1 MPNFQPDQS
10 LRAANA
16 AREYLDGDSLTR
28 TTRANPAPPRVLTI
42 NELAVIHK
50 TNEGLVKK
58 YIRLLRANLALPSG
72 GKGGAPTAL
81 TDAEEKSL
89 LSYAR
94 LVEGGTFALTEACLI
109 NKANFIRHHRR
120 QGLTSQVSR
129 SWLTRFKRRHP
140 ELAIRRARIQEIT
153 RAGAELEVDELE
165 AWFHEYQAVIK
176 ELRITPENLWNFDE
190 TPLQLGWMKGSL
202 KLVSLR
208 MKRSRRPVFFQPGN
222 KESLTSCK
230 VLLEE
235 YTMATISDDVVVTY
249 TTTGYNNSQRAF
261 QWLQHFNRYSFA
273 RKQWERRTFYTQKTK
288 TVFRLLVMDGFA
300 AHEDPEFIWYCE
312 MFEIVPFKLPSH
324 TSHLLQPLDVGVYQ
338 HLKRAQQGT
347 LKKFVIGGG
356 TRISRFDFLCQWNEL
371 FSAAFKACYIFVGFE
386 QSGYGLLIL
395 NISKTVSSERGAEP
409 RPYAE
414 SEALTMAPLR
424 YSNYEKAAAR
434 QQEDQEASA
443 KRALKDSE
451 TQFRHLRAM
460 DAAQTASQ
468 PRLRGGAA
476 VAAKAV
482 EEAKYRTYIQQ
493 LVTPEEAVAREAL
506 QERWTTATEGYRYFL
521 WATHPKG
528 DLTALPDIV
537 AWSQAQEEA
546 RAQAAANV
554 ADEDSDIDHDYISML
569 LSSEPDL
576 APNSDD
582 DEDDIQIIT
591 TQRQRPRI
599 ARPPLSQLPLEQLPP
614 RQPVQLN
621 EEDEAAIQAELKE
634 ERVIVGVYSDEDDEE
649 EDEPEVVIYGRRI
662 AVPKTRVRQA

>member
-1 MPNFQPDQS
+1 
-10 LRAANA
+10 
-16 AREYLDGDSLTR
+16 
-28 TTRANPAPPRVLTI
+28 
-42 NELAVIHK
+42 
-50 TNEGLVKK
+50 
-58 YIRLLRANLALPSG
+58 
-72 GKGGAPTAL
+72 
-81 TDAEEKSL
+81 
-89 LSYAR
+89 
-94 LVEGGTFALTEACLI
+94 
-109 NKANFIRHHRR
+109 
-120 QGLTSQVSR
+120 
-129 SWLTRFKRRHP
+129 
-140 ELAIRRARIQEIT
+140 
-153 RAGAELEVDELE
+153 
-165 AWFHEYQAVIK
+165 
-176 ELRITPENLWNFDE
+176 
-190 TPLQLGWMKGSL
+190 
-202 KLVSLR
+202 
-208 MKRSRRPVFFQPGN
+208 
-222 KESLTSCK
+222 
-230 VLLEE
+230 
-235 YTMATISDDVVVTY
+235 
-249 TTTGYNNSQRAF
+249 
-261 QWLQHFNRYSFA
+261 
-273 RKQWERRTFYTQKTK
+273 
-288 TVFRLLVMDGFA
+288 
-300 AHEDPEFIWYCE
+300 
-312 MFEIVPFKLPSH
+312 
-324 TSHLLQPLDVGVYQ
+324 
-338 HLKRAQQGT
+338 
-347 LKKFVIGGG
+347 
-356 TRISRFDFLCQWNEL
+356 
-371 FSAAFKACYIFVGFE
+371 
-386 QSGYGLLIL
+386 
-395 NISKTVSSERGAEP
+395 
-409 RPYAE
+409 
-414 SEALTMAPLR
+414 MAPLR

-482 EEAKYRTYIQQ
+482 EEAK
-493 LVTPEEAVAREAL
+493 AL
-506 QERWTTATEGYRYFL
+506 DYGYGGLPVFPMGN
-521 WATHPKG
+521 TPKG

-634 ERVIVGVYSDEDDEE
+634 ERVIVGVYSDEDNEE

>member
-16 AREYLDGDSLTR
+16 AREYLDGDSLT
-28 TTRANPAPPRVLTI
+28 L
-42 NELAVIHK
+42 IHK

-58 YIRLLRANLALPSG
+58 YIWLLRANLALPSG
-72 GKGGAPTAL
+72 ERRRPTAL

-273 RKQWERRTFYTQKTK
+273 RNWFGYPATITREGWDKSNGERRTFYTQKTK

-338 HLKRAQQGT
+338 HLKRAQQGA

-386 QSGYGLLIL
+386 HLYS
-395 NISKTVSSERGAEP
+395 ISKTVSSERGAEP

-482 EEAKYRTYIQQ
+482 EEAK
-493 LVTPEEAVAREAL
+493 AL
-506 QERWTTATEGYRYFL
+506 DYGYGGLPVFPMGN
-521 WATHPKG
+521 TPKG

-634 ERVIVGVYSDEDDEE
+634 ERVIVGVYSDEDNEE

>member
-1 MPNFQPDQS
+1 
-10 LRAANA
+10 
-16 AREYLDGDSLTR
+16 
-28 TTRANPAPPRVLTI
+28 
-42 NELAVIHK
+42 
-50 TNEGLVKK
+50 
-58 YIRLLRANLALPSG
+58 
-72 GKGGAPTAL
+72 
-81 TDAEEKSL
+81 
-89 LSYAR
+89 
-94 LVEGGTFALTEACLI
+94 
-109 NKANFIRHHRR
+109 
-120 QGLTSQVSR
+120 
-129 SWLTRFKRRHP
+129 
-140 ELAIRRARIQEIT
+140 
-153 RAGAELEVDELE
+153 
-165 AWFHEYQAVIK
+165 
-176 ELRITPENLWNFDE
+176 
-190 TPLQLGWMKGSL
+190 
-202 KLVSLR
+202 
-208 MKRSRRPVFFQPGN
+208 
-222 KESLTSCK
+222 
-230 VLLEE
+230 
-235 YTMATISDDVVVTY
+235 MATISDDVVVTY

-273 RKQWERRTFYTQKTK
+273 RSSSFKGHTIENWFGYPATITREGWDKSNGERRTFYTQKTK

-338 HLKRAQQGT
+338 HLKRAQQGA

-386 QSGYGLLIL
+386 QSGLWPPDPEFIQHQQDR
-395 NISKTVSSERGAEP
+395 IQRERRRTKTLRRIRGVDDGAF
-409 RPYAE
+409 
-414 SEALTMAPLR
+414 TIQQLR
-424 YSNYEKAAAR
+424 EKAAAR

-634 ERVIVGVYSDEDDEE
+634 ERVIVGVYSDEDNEE

>member
-1 MPNFQPDQS
+1 
-10 LRAANA
+10 
-16 AREYLDGDSLTR
+16 
-28 TTRANPAPPRVLTI
+28 
-42 NELAVIHK
+42 
-50 TNEGLVKK
+50 
-58 YIRLLRANLALPSG
+58 
-72 GKGGAPTAL
+72 
-81 TDAEEKSL
+81 
-89 LSYAR
+89 
-94 LVEGGTFALTEACLI
+94 
-109 NKANFIRHHRR
+109 
-120 QGLTSQVSR
+120 
-129 SWLTRFKRRHP
+129 
-140 ELAIRRARIQEIT
+140 
-153 RAGAELEVDELE
+153 
-165 AWFHEYQAVIK
+165 
-176 ELRITPENLWNFDE
+176 
-190 TPLQLGWMKGSL
+190 
-202 KLVSLR
+202 
-208 MKRSRRPVFFQPGN
+208 
-222 KESLTSCK
+222 
-230 VLLEE
+230 
-235 YTMATISDDVVVTY
+235 MATISDDVVVTY

-273 RKQWERRTFYTQKTK
+273 RSSSFKGHTIENWFGYPATITREGWDKSNGERRTFYTQKTK

-338 HLKRAQQGT
+338 HLKRAQQGA

-386 QSGYGLLIL
+386 HLYS
-395 NISKTVSSERGAEP
+395 ISKTVSSERGAEP

-482 EEAKYRTYIQQ
+482 EEAK
-493 LVTPEEAVAREAL
+493 AL
-506 QERWTTATEGYRYFL
+506 DYGYGGLPVFPMGN
-521 WATHPKG
+521 TPKG

-662 AVPKTRVRQA
+662 VVPKTRVRQA